1 MKSTAKALLA
11 LLALMLFIG
20 AAAAQKDKPWTEWT
34 KKDVEKMLNDSA
46 WGQTQID
53 TDTSEMTWST
63 APRPIDG
70 KGAINQAT
78 SVNYYIRFVSAKPI
92 RQAYARLAELDPSSN
107 TPQQLKAARDFID
120 DRRFEQIVSVAV
132 DCQTKD
138 GRYYGPAFQA
148 LSSAITSTLRNN
160 TFLELK
166 GGKRVFLQE
175 YQPPAVG
182 GIGAIF
188 SFPRLVDGKPILESK
203 SGDIRFYSLFPNK
216 MTDGTLLEL
225 NMRFKVDKMV
235 YFGVLEY

>member
-1 MKSTAKALLA
+1 MKSMPTALLG
-11 LLALMLFIG
+11 LLVLVLVIG
-20 AAAAQKDKPWTEWT
+20 ASAAQKDKPWTEWT
-34 KKDVEKMLNDSA
+34 KKDVEKMLSDSSWA
-46 WGQTQID
+46 QTQID

-63 APRPIDG
+63 APRPAG
-70 KGAINQAT
+70 SMGAVNQAT

-92 RQAYARLAELDPSSN
+92 RQAYARLAELDSAN

-120 DRRFEQIVSVAV
+120 DAKFEQMVSVSV
-132 DCQTKD
+132 DCMTKD

-148 LSSAITSTLRNN
+148 FGSAITSTLRNN

-166 GGKRVFLQE
+166 GGKRIFLQE

-188 SFPRLVDGKPILESK
+188 NFPRLVDGKPIVEAK

-216 MTDGTLLEL
+216 MSDGKLLEL
-225 NMRFKVDKMV
+225 NMRFKIDKMI
-235 YFGVLEY
+235 YGGVVEY